1 MKPWD
6 AVFLAA
12 AAGLFLQR
20 PRAWWLAAAAPLLA
34 LAAQPLGTFA
44 GPAAALA
51 AVLVAPRFAP
61 AALLLAAGHYTGWAD
76 AARASAVWLAV
87 SALLASM
94 EERFEEV
101 SPRLRGA
108 PIRLFATGVLYY
120 ALLPVA
126 YL

>member
-34 LAAQPLGTFA
+34 IAAHPLGAFA
-44 GPAAALA
+44 APAAALA
-51 AVLVAPRFAP
+51 AVVLSPRFAP
-61 AALLLAAGHYTGWAD
+61 AALLLAAGHYAGWAD

-87 SALLASM
+87 SALLESM
-94 EERFEEV
+94 EGRLEEV

-120 ALLPVA
+120 ALLPAA

>member
-12 AAGLFLQR
+12 AAGLLLQR
-20 PRAWWLAAAAPLLA
+20 PRSWWLAAAAPLLA
-34 LAAQPLGTFA
+34 VAAQPLGPFA
-44 GPAAALA
+44 GAAAAIA
-51 AVLVAPRFAP
+51 AVLLAPRFAP
-61 AALLLAAGHYTGWAD
+61 AALVLAAGHYAGWAD
-76 AARASAVWLAV
+76 AARASLVWFAV

-101 SPRLRGA
+101 SLPLRGA
-108 PIRLFATGVLYY
+108 PIRLFAAGVLYY